1 MRSQRLALVPT
12 SQPLAIALALLLI
25 LAGLVAPTNSSS
37 EATSPAGLFLAK
49 YGQDSVY
56 TTSSP
61 LPACDADPS
70 VQVSAT
76 ITPSTATSLP
86 NGEYFGFVESLTS
99 VSEFVLRHFDAAG
112 TVISTVSS
120 TGTVRGLHASGF
132 VYEYTESGTQQKL
145 FFSNTGPIAPEQI
158 TYVPGSALNECI
170 GSESISNSTK
180 ASTYAYFKPTVSA
193 ISPAKGSTAGG
204 TTATISGTGFV
215 SSFTTVRI
223 GNVSAT
229 ITSMTR
235 TSITITT
242 GAQAA
247 SAGAYRVAVK
257 VGPME
262 STETV
267 NFTYETPLC
276 PGVAKARSAVSGG
289 NLFLGGNFIE
299 LGISRVGNFGTSVS
313 KPAGFF
319 GTSDSRVGMS
329 VDYDGFNCG
338 KNFPIDFFLP
348 GSPEER
354 FAVGAKFTG
363 DATAMTMGVSDLAGV
378 SASNIAGTLAE
389 MITRTTITN
398 LSTGTTL
405 RAKVVTNFVRT
416 GGTPLMEVTQD
427 ISFEEDAMYFS
438 NVVTI
443 KNTSSTEFSS
453 TRYMRSFDPD
463 NTVFQGGSYS
473 TENTVVAQY
482 ATNSY
487 AAVRAQTT
495 SNSDKIFVEFGSRAP
510 IVFYSSDPLARAGV
524 FGFANSDPYDS
535 RAYDSP
541 RATNSSIVEDG
552 GITINL
558 EYGTLAP
565 AAERSK
571 MYITSLDL
579 RDFSALET
587 ELEELVAT
595 VEARVAEET
604 GSASTETVTRPSSG
618 SGGFASLTPLPTVT
632 PTPTPSPTP
641 TRRPAVPSSPRPT
654 VPLPVAT
661 SAPVAL
667 PAPLG
672 PVVLIPELE
681 VRPNIAFTPSN
692 PVPAAIREVLS
703 KPFGYQLDAAGKP
716 ELPALAPTQSLAF
729 ENGSPVGVELVPTV
743 EQSGYILSG
752 DGWQVEL
759 EATDSSGSPLKL
771 DESGNIILNDDR
783 FVEFSGTGF
792 APGSLVKVWL
802 FSDPAELSQLTADS
816 SGSFTGRA
824 LVPSATPV
832 GEHTIQLNGISK
844 DGQLRSVALG
854 VVVQADAV
862 LETSQFGWSWWYLL
876 GGLLPFFWW
885 ILWKRRKREEEEDP
899 AKARA

>member
-1 MRSQRLALVPT
+1 MNPFSQLN
-12 SQPLAIALALLLI
+12 PLRVRPAAILLALALI
-25 LAGLVAPTNSSS
+25 LGGLVSLTSSTAT
-37 EATSPAGLFLAK
+37 ATSPAGLFLGK
-49 YGQDSVY
+49 YGQDSVL
-56 TTSSP
+56 TTNSA
-61 LPACDADPS
+61 LPACDADPA

-76 ITPSTATSLP
+76 IDPVAAVTLS
-86 NGEYFGFVESLTS
+86 NGEYYGFVESLTS
-99 VSEFVLRHFDAAG
+99 TTEFVLRHYDSAG
-112 TVISTVSS
+112 TEINTVSS
-120 TGTVRGLHASGF
+120 SGTIRGLHATGF
-132 VYEYTESGTQQKL
+132 IYEYTDSGTQQKL
-145 FFSNTGPIAPEQI
+145 FFSNTGPIELGQI
-158 TYVPGSALNECI
+158 TFVPGTALNECI
-170 GSESISNSTK
+170 SSEFISNSTK
-180 ASTYAYFKPTVSA
+180 ASTYSYFKPTVSSV
-193 ISPAKGSTAGG
+193 SPVKGSKEGG
-204 TTATISGTGFV
+204 TTATINGSGFV
-215 SSFTTVRI
+215 TSYTSVRI
-223 GNVSAT
+223 GDVPAT
-229 ITSMTR
+229 ITAMTR

-242 GAQAA
+242 GVQPA
-247 SAGAYRVAVK
+247 SAGAYRVYVK

-276 PGVAKARSAVSGG
+276 PGVKKARSAFVDN
-289 NLFLGGNFIE
+289 NLFLGGNHIE
-299 LGISRVGNFGTSVS
+299 LGISPLGNFGTSAAT
-313 KPAGFF
+313 KPTGFI
-319 GTSDSRVGMS
+319 GTSGSRIGMS
-329 VDYDGFNCG
+329 VDYDGFDCG
-338 KNFPIDFFLP
+338 LNNTSIDFFLP
-348 GSPEER
+348 GTPEER
-354 FAVGAKFTG
+354 FAVGAKIDGSNTPLY
-363 DATAMTMGVSDLAGV
+363 MGVSDLNSIVTSGIGGNRDA
-378 SASNIAGTLAE
+378 
-389 MITRTTITN
+389 MISRTTITN

-405 RAKVVTNFVRT
+405 RATVVSKFVT
-416 GGTPLMEVTQD
+416 TSNDNLMTVTQD
-427 ISFEEDAMYFS
+427 ISFTEDAMYFS

-443 KNTSSTEFSS
+443 KNDNTNALSSA
-453 TRYMRSFDPD
+453 RYMRSFDPD
-463 NTVFQGGSYS
+463 NTASRGGGYA
-473 TENTVVAQY
+473 TENEVIAQY
-482 ATNSY
+482 ATQSY
-487 AAVRAQTT
+487 SAVRAQTF
-495 SNSDKIFVEFGSRAP
+495 SDSDPTYLLFGTRAP
-510 IVFYSSDPLARAGV
+510 ILFYSSDPMAKAGS
-524 FGFANSDPYDS
+524 FGFANSNPYES
-535 RAYDSP
+535 GAYDSP
-541 RATNSSIVEDG
+541 ANTGVFVRQDA
-552 GITINL
+552 GITMTMEFGSL
-558 EYGTLAP
+558 TPGQEK
-565 AAERSK
+565 SK

-595 VEARVAEET
+595 VEARVAVET

-632 PTPTPSPTP
+632 PTPTPTP
-641 TRRPAVPSSPRPT
+641 TRRPPAPSSPRPT

-681 VRPNIAFTPSN
+681 VRPNVAFTPSN

-703 KPFGYQLDAAGKP
+703 KPFGYQLDAAGEP

-729 ENGSPVGVELVPTV
+729 ENGSPVGVELVPTE

-885 ILWKRRKREEEEDP
+885 IIWKRRKREEEEDQVR
-899 AKARA
+899 ARD

>member
-1 MRSQRLALVPT
+1 MRSPRLALVPRFQ
-12 SQPLAIALALLLI
+12 SLAIGVALLLI
-25 LAGLVAPTNSSS
+25 LTGLVAPTHSSS
-37 EATSPAGLFLAK
+37 EATSPAGLFLGK
-49 YGQDSVY
+49 YGQDSVF
-56 TTSSP
+56 TTNSA
-61 LPACDADPS
+61 LPACDADPT

-76 ITPSTATSLP
+76 IDPVAAVNLSSGAYYSL
-86 NGEYFGFVESLTS
+86 VESLTS
-99 VSEFVLRHFDAAG
+99 SSEFVLRHYDSAG
-112 TVISTVSS
+112 TEINTVSS
-120 TGTVRGLHASGF
+120 YGTVRGLHATGF
-132 VYEYTESGTQQKL
+132 VYEYTDGGVQQKL
-145 FFSNTGPIAPEQI
+145 FFSNSGPIELGQI
-158 TYVPGSALNECI
+158 TYAPGADLNDCVS
-170 GSESISNSTK
+170 SESISNATK
-180 ASTYAYFKPTVSA
+180 ASTYSYFKPTVST

-204 TTATISGTGFV
+204 TTATISGSGFV
-215 SSFTTVRI
+215 PSYTTVRI
-223 GNVSAT
+223 GDVAAT

-235 TSITITT
+235 TSITIST
-242 GAQAA
+242 GAQTA
-247 SAGAYRVAVK
+247 SAGAYRAAVK

-276 PGVAKARSAVSGG
+276 PGVGKARSASSSG

-313 KPAGFF
+313 KPAGFY
-319 GTSDSRVGMS
+319 GTNDSRVGMS

-363 DATAMTMGVSDLAGV
+363 DSTAMTMGVSDLAGV
-378 SASNIAGTLAE
+378 SASNITGSLAE
-389 MITRTTITN
+389 MITRTSITN

-405 RAKVVTNFVRT
+405 RAKIVTNFLRT

-427 ISFEEDAMYFS
+427 ISFEENAMYFS

-453 TRYMRSFDPD
+453 TRFMRSFDPD

-482 ATNSY
+482 STNSY
-487 AAVRAQTT
+487 SAVRAQTT
-495 SNSDKIFVEFGSRAP
+495 SNSDKIYVEFGSRAP
-510 IVFYSSDPLARAGV
+510 IVFYSSDPLARAGA
-524 FGFANSDPYDS
+524 FGFANSNPYATE
-535 RAYDSP
+535 AYDSP
-541 RATNSSIVEDG
+541 RATNSSVVADA
-552 GITINL
+552 GITMNL

-595 VEARVAEET
+595 VEARVAVET
-604 GSASTETVTRPSSG
+604 GSGSTETTTRPSSG
-618 SGGFASLTPLPTVT
+618 SGGFATLTPLPTVT
-632 PTPTPSPTP
+632 PTPTTKP
-641 TRRPAVPSSPRPT
+641 TRRPPVTISPRPT
-654 VPLPVAT
+654 VTLPNAT
-661 SAPVAL
+661 PAPVAL

-681 VRPNIAFTPSN
+681 VRPNISFTPSN
-692 PVPAAIREVLS
+692 PVPAEIRDVLS
-703 KPFGYQLDAAGKP
+703 KPFGYQLDATGQP
-716 ELPALAPTQSLAF
+716 ELPALTPTQSLAF
-729 ENGSPVGVELVPTV
+729 ENGSPVGVELVPTE

-816 SGSFTGRA
+816 NGSFTGRA

-854 VVVQADAV
+854 VVVQAPAV
-862 LETSQFGWSWWYLL
+862 PQSSQFVWNWWYLL
-876 GGLLPFFWW
+876 GGLVPFFWW
-885 ILWKRRKREEEEDP
+885 IIGKRRKREEEEHP
-899 AKARA
+899 ALVTA